1 MVSGIYDVPLT
12 LTSTTPI
19 TSSTNILAND
29 IEITEDMLR
38 PGFAANLRLYFGFIG
53 ATSPFEISV
62 SHLTGFAKPTKLN
75 ADNNFDILSNGL
87 YRFDIPVNVGD
98 KINFR
103 PSVNIVT
110 ATGVLLLKAHLGTV
124 GA

>member
-1 MVSGIYDVPLT
+1 MVSGVYDIPIV
-12 LTSTTPI
+12 LTSTFPI
-19 TSSTNILAND
+19 TPTTNILAND
-29 IEITEDMLR
+29 IEISEDILR
-38 PGFAANLRLYFGFIG
+38 PGNAANLRFYFGFIG
-53 ATSPFEISV
+53 ATSPFEITV
-62 SHLTGFAKPTKLN
+62 SHLDAFAKPTKLN

-103 PSVNIVT
+103 PSVNI
-110 ATGVLLLKAHLGTV
+110 ANAAAVLVLRAHLGTV